1 MERSDWLI
9 QKALEGLYG
18 HRRRTVIGRI
28 KNDVINVGIY
38 NGNVFLKKRDRND
51 GDGQVSHADERDE

>member
-18 HRRRTVIGRI
+18 HRRRAVIGRI

-51 GDGQVSHADERDE
+51 GDE